1 MSGSYSL
8 SLAAVDIL
16 SQTLNVNLRLFPF
29 EIPSF
34 GRLQEDRVRIA
45 RAVFDDLSK
54 RGLIRGREIDP
65 DLTLALRTLARFQI
79 AVAAMGTLDESRQ
92 LFARASA
99 TAETGVLAVQDGQ
112 KIRIQEIRPTALAAA
127 MVGLLPRMEAGPGQ
141 SVTLTKPVA
150 TVAARDGDEDY
161 FGGVHTSTLG
171 RPTDALRLVEG
182 YLARPR
188 TGSGFFAVTG
198 RDRYGKEIRAGEL
211 GWYDTDAGRYLNL
224 SQPPGDDGQ
233 IHNSFAPAD
242 STRLTRQLNHLIE
255 SVA

>member
-1 MSGSYSL
+1 MTGSYSL

-16 SQTLNVNLRLFPF
+16 SQSLSLNLRLFPF

-34 GRLQEDRVRIA
+34 GRLMEDRVRIA
-45 RAVFDDLSK
+45 KAVFTDLRR
-54 RGLIRGREIDP
+54 RGLIRGSEVDP
-65 DLTLALRTLARFQI
+65 DLRRALRTLADFRI
-79 AVAAMGTLDESRQ
+79 AVAAMGTLEEGRH

-99 TAETGVLAVQDGQ
+99 AGEDGVLAVQDGQ
-112 KIRIQEIRPTALAAA
+112 KIRIQEIRPATLAAA

-150 TVAARDGDEDY
+150 TVAARDGDEDF

-182 YLARPR
+182 YLSRPR
-188 TGSGFFAVTG
+188 IGSGFFAVSG

-224 SQPPGDDGQ
+224 SRPPGDDGQ
-233 IHNSFAPAD
+233 THNSFAPAD
-242 STRLTRQLNHLIE
+242 PARLAWQLGQLIE